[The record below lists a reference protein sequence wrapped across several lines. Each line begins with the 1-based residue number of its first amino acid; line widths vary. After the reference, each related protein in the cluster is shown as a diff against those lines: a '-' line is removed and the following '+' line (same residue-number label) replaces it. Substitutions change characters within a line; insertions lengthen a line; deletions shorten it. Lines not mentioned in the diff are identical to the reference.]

1 VDCSNDMYGRDGHIQ
16 EGEKDEAV
24 SWNSAASMGC
34 HSSPLT
40 YSVDTV
46 EGIPTTRTSL
56 HNARLFNTMALHLT
70 TLISRSNRE
79 VLALNYNCRLSGI
92 ISTNLPT
99 QVGSNRGR
107 ALIAR
112 PERDLT
118 SI

>member
-46 EGIPTTRTSL
+46 SGAAGNDPTPSSAAFHFRRLAWQCWRGMFDPRVYGSLEATCRRSRRTL
-56 HNARLFNTMALHLT
+56 
-70 TLISRSNRE
+70 
-79 VLALNYNCRLSGI
+79 
-92 ISTNLPT
+92 
-99 QVGSNRGR
+99 
-107 ALIAR
+107 
-112 PERDLT
+112 
-118 SI
+118 